1 MNDFSELEKELRK
14 LRPAQPSSV
23 LFERV
28 GDALKD
34 CRASAAADAKPRR
47 WRFTEWSRRR
57 ASDIDGKLVR
67 ARERERTSQTPYSN
81 WWSLGFGLAAAA
93 VLILFAVVTMER
105 RHEERETIAQSSTAP
120 KTQPAP
126 LRAERSTVPSRFVP
140 AGGTNLVYNTR
151 DEGLHFA
158 DGSERPLRRVR
169 YNTQQTWRWRNPET
183 GASVRVSYP
192 SEEIVLIPVSVQ

>member
-1 MNDFSELEKELRK
+1 MNDFSELENELRK

-28 GDALKD
+28 GDALEN
-34 CRASAAADAKPRR
+34 CRASVSDAKAGR
-47 WRFTEWSRRR
+47 WRFTE
-57 ASDIDGKLVR
+57 
-67 ARERERTSQTPYSN
+67 TPYRN

-105 RHEERETIAQSSTAP
+105 RHEQREIVAQSSTAP
-120 KTQPAP
+120 ETRPTP
-126 LRAERSTVPSRFVP
+126 LRAERSTSSSGFVP
-140 AGGTNLVYNTR
+140 AGGTNLVYNAR

-169 YNTQQTWRWRNPET
+169 YNTQQTWRWRNPKT
-183 GASVRVSYP
+183 GASLRVSYP

>member
-23 LFERV
+23 LFERIEE
-28 GDALKD
+28 ALAN
-34 CRASAAADAKPRR
+34 CMASVSDAKRKP
-47 WRFTEWSRRR
+47 WRFTE
-57 ASDIDGKLVR
+57 
-67 ARERERTSQTPYSN
+67 TPYN

-105 RHEERETIAQSSTAP
+105 RQESQQSVALSSIAPETR
-120 KTQPAP
+120 PAP
-126 LRAERSTVPSRFVP
+126 LRAERSTPRSGFVP

-183 GASVRVSYP
+183 GASLRVSYP